1 MDFLQVFYSK
11 ILFVDFRQSTKSN
24 KLISIHRQQYA
35 LGRATAKYSTSPT
48 IGGRGENRH
57 AFV

>member
-1 MDFLQVFYSK
+1 MDLIEVFYSK
-11 ILFVDFRQSTKSN
+11 TLFVDFRQSTESN
-24 KLISIHRQQYA
+24 KPISINRQQYA